1 MKGVI
6 YGVILILFIVL
17 GFLFIPRMFMD
28 TSKPV
33 DFTMIQR
40 ESVPEKILDIMDK
53 YEDQERALAVKYEDK
68 IYVIVTRGEKEYGI
82 NMDKISAIE
91 RVFLEIS
98 MQSLKRV
105 FENQGYKIEYPNN
118 MNEENN
124 EENIKNI
131 IEDFKAKN
139 LVTYENGCEV
149 ILLDKY
155 NMPPYII

>member
-1 MKGVI
+1 MEIKFNMKGVI

-17 GFLFIPRMFMD
+17 GFLFIPKMFMD

-82 NMDKISAIE
+82 NMDKIVIDKVDGKTIMTVNITYKNKEKSYPFVVAE
-91 RVFLEIS
+91 TNLD
-98 MQSLKRV
+98 SLPD
-105 FENQGYKIEYPNN
+105 KIQLNSQV
-118 MNEENN
+118 EE
-124 EENIKNI
+124 K
-131 IEDFKAKN
+131 
-139 LVTYENGCEV
+139 
-149 ILLDKY
+149 
-155 NMPPYII
+155 

>member
-82 NMDKISAIE
+82 NMDKIVIDKVDGKTIMTVNITYKNKEKSYPFVVAE
-91 RVFLEIS
+91 TNLD
-98 MQSLKRV
+98 SLPD
-105 FENQGYKIEYPNN
+105 KIQLNSQV
-118 MNEENN
+118 EE
-124 EENIKNI
+124 K
-131 IEDFKAKN
+131 
-139 LVTYENGCEV
+139 
-149 ILLDKY
+149 
-155 NMPPYII
+155 